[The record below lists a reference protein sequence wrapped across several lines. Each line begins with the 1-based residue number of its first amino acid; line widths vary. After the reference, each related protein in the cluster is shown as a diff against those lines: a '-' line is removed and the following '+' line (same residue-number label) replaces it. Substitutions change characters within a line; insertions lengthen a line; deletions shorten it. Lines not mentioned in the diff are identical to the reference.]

1 MTALPWLLE
10 NASWLMPLLLAGG
23 LSPGEDA
30 KKSPGRSADALKSHF
45 ESLKSKH
52 SGDEKKALEEFLTTH
67 GPDRIKAAYEHRAPA
82 AKPGKGAAIKGGLK
96 DAFHYGTTGLF
107 ALGTLPILMD
117 MFRSGGKEGGA
128 AEMEGLLGSPPTGG
142 GDSALEEMLIQ
153 AMDQDRRGQLRSME
167 AESRG
172 AANMANRRGFS
183 STPSS
188 NAGFADDLESLIRGH
203 ERELGSI
210 AHQEPLSLAQ
220 AFAMKGLYR
229 PEETTRFDFRNLM

>member
-1 MTALPWLLE
+1 MAALPWLLE
-10 NASWLMPLLLAGG
+10 NAAWLMPLLLAGG

-52 SGDEKKALEEFLTTH
+52 SGDERKALEEFLTTH

-82 AKPGKGAAIKGGLK
+82 AKPGKAAAVKSGLGK
-96 DAFHYGTTGLF
+96 AFHYGTTGLF
-107 ALGTLPILMD
+107 ALGTLPLLMD
-117 MFRSGGKEGGA
+117 MFRGGGEGGA
-128 AEMEGLLGSPPTGG
+128 AEMEGLLGGPPTGG
-142 GDSALEEMLIQ
+142 GDSGLEEMLIQ

-172 AANMANRRGFS
+172 AANMANRRGFT
-183 STPSS
+183 STSSS
-188 NAGFADDLESLIRGH
+188 NAGFADDLETLIRGH
-203 ERELGSI
+203 ERELGSM

-229 PEETTRFDFRNLM
+229 PEEPTRFDFRNLM

>member
-1 MTALPWLLE
+1 MAALPWLLE
-10 NASWLMPLLLAGG
+10 NAAWLMPLLLAGG

-45 ESLKSKH
+45 ETLKSKH
-52 SGDEKKALEEFLTTH
+52 SGDERKALEEFLTTH

-82 AKPGKGAAIKGGLK
+82 AKPGKGAAVKSGLGK
-96 DAFHYGTTGLF
+96 TFHYGTTSLF
-107 ALGTLPILMD
+107 ALSTIPMLME
-117 MFRSGGKEGGA
+117 MFRGRGEGGA
-128 AEMEGLLGSPPTGG
+128 AEMEGLLGGPPTGG
-142 GDSALEEMLIQ
+142 GDSGLEEMLIQ

-172 AANMANRRGFS
+172 AANMANRRGFT
-183 STPSS
+183 STSSS
-188 NAGFADDLESLIRGH
+188 NAGFADDLETLIRGH
-203 ERELGSI
+203 ERELGSM

-229 PEETTRFDFRNLM
+229 PEEPTRFDFRNLM